1 MISRHLFLRRM
12 FLTER
17 QELSPFSSAAVFKSM
32 YFSEMLTMGNVDTM
46 N

>member
-12 FLTER
+12 FLTDR
-17 QELSPFSSAAVFKSM
+17 QDVSPFSSVDVFNSKC
-32 YFSEMLTMGNVDTM
+32 FSEMLTMGSVDTM